1 MTVLSKLILASASPR
16 RKEILE
22 NFQISFDIIPAKV
35 EEVIHEG
42 EEAKQIAMALAF
54 EKALDVMQHCEED
67 SIIIAADTVVYK
79 NEIFG
84 KPENYEDAYRML
96 NLLQNDI
103 HVVITG
109 IAVIQKSTTLKIV
122 DFECTKVKLKK
133 LEHERIKKYVE
144 SGEVWDK
151 AGSYA
156 IQGKGSLLIDWI
168 KGDYFNVVGLPI
180 SKLDHILRT
189 YFNVE
194 LM

>member
-1 MTVLSKLILASASPR
+1 MLKKIVLASASPR

-22 NFQISFDIIPAKV
+22 NLDIHFDIIPAKI
-35 EEVIHEG
+35 EEVIREG
-42 EEAKQIAMALAF
+42 EEARQIAMALAF
-54 EKALDVMQHCEED
+54 EKALKVMEHCETD
-67 SIIIAADTVVYK
+67 DIVIAADTVVYK
-79 NEIFG
+79 NEILG
-84 KPENYEDAYRML
+84 KPVSYEDAYRML
-96 NLLQNDI
+96 SLLNNDV

-109 IAVIQKSTTLKIV
+109 IAVVQKSTNIKIV
-122 DFECTKVKLKK
+122 DFESTKVKLKK
-133 LEHERIKKYVE
+133 LEPVRINKYIE

-180 SKLDHILRT
+180 SKLEDILKRH
-189 YFNVE
+189 FGIE

>member
-1 MTVLSKLILASASPR
+1 MTVLNKIVLASASPR

-22 NFQISFDIIPAKV
+22 NFNIDFDIIPAKV

-42 EEAKQIAMALAF
+42 EEARQIAMALAF
-54 EKALDVMQHCEED
+54 EKALKVMEHCEAD
-67 SIIIAADTVVYK
+67 DIVIAADTVVYK
-79 NEIFG
+79 NEILG
-84 KPENYEDAYRML
+84 KPVSYEDAYRML
-96 NLLQNDI
+96 SLLNNDI

-109 IAVIQKSTTLKIV
+109 IAVAQKSTNIKIV
-122 DFECTKVKLKK
+122 DFESTKVKLKN
-133 LEHERIKKYVE
+133 LEPVRIKKYIE

-156 IQGKGSLLIDWI
+156 IQGKGALLIDWI

-180 SKLDHILRT
+180 SKLEDILRRH
-189 YFNVE
+189 FGIE

>member
-1 MTVLSKLILASASPR
+1 MNKIVLASASPR

-22 NFQISFDIIPAKV
+22 NFNIDFDIIPAKV

-42 EEAKQIAMALAF
+42 EEARQIAMALAF
-54 EKALDVMQHCEED
+54 EKALKVMEHCEAD
-67 SIIIAADTVVYK
+67 DIVIAADTVVYK
-79 NEIFG
+79 NEILG
-84 KPENYEDAYRML
+84 KPVSYEDAYRML
-96 NLLQNDI
+96 SLLNNDI

-109 IAVIQKSTTLKIV
+109 IAVAQKSTNIKIV
-122 DFECTKVKLKK
+122 DFESTKVKLKN
-133 LEHERIKKYVE
+133 LEPVRIKKYIE

-156 IQGKGSLLIDWI
+156 IQGKGALLIDWI

-180 SKLDHILRT
+180 SKLEDILRRH
-189 YFNVE
+189 FGIE

>member
-1 MTVLSKLILASASPR
+1 MNKLILASASPR

-22 NFQISFDIIPAKV
+22 NFQVPFDIIPANV
-35 EEVIHEG
+35 EESIHEG

-54 EKALDVMQHCEED
+54 EKALNVLQYCEAD
-67 SIIIAADTVVYK
+67 DIVIAADTVVYK

-84 KPENYEDAYRML
+84 KPLNYEDAYRML

-103 HVVITG
+103 HVVISG
-109 IAVIQKSTTLKIV
+109 IAVMQKSTDIKIV
-122 DFECTKVKLKK
+122 DFESTKVKLKK
-133 LEHERIKKYVE
+133 LEHERIQKYIE

-156 IQGKGSLLIDWI
+156 IQGKGSLLVDWI

-180 SKLDHILRT
+180 SKLDDILRK
-189 YFNVE
+189 YFKIE

>member
-1 MTVLSKLILASASPR
+1 MLNKIVLASASPR

-22 NFQISFDIIPAKV
+22 NFNIDFDIIPAKV

-42 EEAKQIAMALAF
+42 EEARQIAMALAF
-54 EKALDVMQHCEED
+54 EKALKVMEHCEAD
-67 SIIIAADTVVYK
+67 DIVIAADTVVYK
-79 NEIFG
+79 NEILG
-84 KPENYEDAYRML
+84 KPVSYEDAYRML
-96 NLLQNDI
+96 SLLNNDI

-109 IAVIQKSTTLKIV
+109 IAVAQKSTNIKIV
-122 DFECTKVKLKK
+122 DFESTKVKLKN
-133 LEHERIKKYVE
+133 LEPVRIKKYIE

-156 IQGKGSLLIDWI
+156 IQGKGALLIDWI

-180 SKLDHILRT
+180 SKLEDILRRH
-189 YFNVE
+189 FGIE